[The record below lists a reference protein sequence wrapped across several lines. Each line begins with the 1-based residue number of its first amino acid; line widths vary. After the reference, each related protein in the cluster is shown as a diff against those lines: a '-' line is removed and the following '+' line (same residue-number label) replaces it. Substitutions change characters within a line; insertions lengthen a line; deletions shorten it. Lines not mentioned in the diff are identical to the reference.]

1 MQQNRTLPA
10 KSIGRSN
17 HVSVIATT
25 VSFALSRGMTMA
37 EIEAASGLDAT
48 ALGDP
53 EARLDDAIP
62 NLIWV
67 ALSNRTGP
75 EIALSIEA
83 ARAAPLSAL
92 AGLAH
97 GAQFAPTFRDAM
109 VFMRD
114 NRNLVADR
122 LEAEVIDANGE
133 TTIAHRHPNDVI
145 DQGRFSE
152 IGTGLA
158 ARVVR
163 EILGIHA
170 PPLRV
175 EVPFE
180 PMGPESAYV
189 RFFRCPVEFHAG
201 RSAMI
206 FRSSTLTEPV
216 RTANLTL
223 FDFVERHLQSDLSRA
238 EIRQQNPELLR
249 LREAISDAAACGD
262 FRVASVIQR
271 SGLSE
276 RSAQRI
282 AASHRT
288 TVARMINSA
297 RQSAAEALLAGEDTP
312 IETIATLLGFSDD
325 RAFRRAF
332 KRWTGQNPSGFRNAR
347 RYKR

>member
-1 MQQNRTLPA
+1 MPQNRTLPA
-10 KSIGRSN
+10 KAIGRSN
-17 HVSVIATT
+17 HVSVITTT

-37 EIEAASGLDAT
+37 DIEAASGLDT
-48 ALGDP
+48 NALGDP
-53 EARLDDAIP
+53 EARLDDSIP
-62 NLIWV
+62 NLIWA
-67 ALSNRTGP
+67 ALSERTGP
-75 EIALSIEA
+75 ETALTIEA

-122 LEAEVIDANGE
+122 LEAEVTDANGE
-133 TTIAHRHPNDVI
+133 TAIAHRHPNDAI
-145 DQGRFSE
+145 DLGRFSE

-163 EILGIHA
+163 EVLGIHA

-175 EVPFE
+175 EIPFD
-180 PMGPESAYV
+180 PMGPEDEYV
-189 RFFRCPVEFHAG
+189 RFYRCPVEFNRG

-206 FRSSTLTEPV
+206 FRSSILAEPV
-216 RTANLTL
+216 RTADPTL
-223 FDFVERHLQSDLSRA
+223 FDFVERHFQTDLAKA
-238 EIRQQNPELLR
+238 ETRQQTPELRR
-249 LREAISDAAACGD
+249 LREAISEAAACGD
-262 FRVASVIQR
+262 FRVANVILR

-282 AASHRT
+282 AASQGT
-288 TVARMINSA
+288 TVAKMINSA
-297 RQSAAEALLAGEDTP
+297 RQSAAEAMLVGEATS
-312 IETIATLLGFSDD
+312 IETMATLLGFSDD

-332 KRWTGQNPSGFRNAR
+332 KRWTGESPSAFRKAGLS
-347 RYKR
+347 KI